1 MARAR
6 QVSAGGLLWRPAP
19 DGIEIAVIRHPR
31 TRRWSLPKGRP
42 RPRESLRAAALR
54 EVAEETGLRVRCGR
68 PLGSVVKEV
77 GGSLKGAMFWWMAL
91 RGGRFTP
98 NPEADRLRW
107 VTPEAAVK
115 LLSSARDL
123 GAVEMVTSGG
133 LRKLRPGA

>member
-1 MARAR
+1 MARVR

-19 DGIEIAVIRHPR
+19 DGIEIAVIRHPQ

-68 PLGSVVKEV
+68 PLGSVVTGV
-77 GGSLKGAMFWWMAL
+77 GGSLKGVMFWWMAL
-91 RGGRFTP
+91 RGGRFIP
-98 NPEADRLRW
+98 NAEADRLRW
-107 VTPEAAVK
+107 VTPKAAIK

-123 GAVEMVTSGG
+123 GAVEMVTAGR
-133 LRKLRPGA
+133 LQKLPA